1 MPKVSAAHKE
11 QRRQAI
17 LEAAL
22 EVFIGRGYQLSTI
35 DDIASRSGLS
45 VGAIYR
51 YFRNKGEIMLTLVE
65 ERLGRT
71 PELFAR
77 LTRATG
83 DPMERL
89 EAAVGLFASA
99 LRVRHPA
106 TGRLLLV
113 TLAEAVQDGEVRNGL
128 HDRFRGLVEYL
139 QGVIDEGVAAGMF
152 RPDVD
157 ARVLA
162 ALLMCT
168 ADGLTIY
175 WTTDM
180 EDLDLRSMRSTM
192 LTMLRAYLTQK
203 E

>member
-45 VGAIYR
+45 VGALYR

-139 QGVIDEGVAAGMF
+139 QGVIDEGVASGMF

-180 EDLDLRSMRSTM
+180 PDLDLRSMRSTM
-192 LTMLRAYLTQK
+192 LAMLRAYLTQK

>member
-22 EVFIGRGYQLSTI
+22 EVFIGRGYQLATI
-35 DDIASRSGLS
+35 DDISSRSGLS

-65 ERLGRT
+65 ARLGRT
-71 PELFAR
+71 PELFER

-128 HDRFRGLVEYL
+128 HDRFRGLVGYL

-180 EDLDLRSMRSTM
+180 PDLDLRSMRSTV
-192 LTMLRAYLTQK
+192 LAMLRAYLTQK

>member
-45 VGAIYR
+45 VGALYR

-139 QGVIDEGVAAGMF
+139 QGVIDEGVALGMF

-180 EDLDLRSMRSTM
+180 PDLDLRSMRSTM
-192 LTMLRAYLTQK
+192 LAMLRAYLTQK